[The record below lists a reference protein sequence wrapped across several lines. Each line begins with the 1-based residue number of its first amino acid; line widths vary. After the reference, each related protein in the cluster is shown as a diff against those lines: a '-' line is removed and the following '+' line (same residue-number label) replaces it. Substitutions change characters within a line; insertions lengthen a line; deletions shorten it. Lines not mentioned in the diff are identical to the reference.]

1 MKVVKCMGVKNVK
14 KEGEMLECKIN
25 LNEIYKKL

>member
-25 LNEIYKKL
+25 LNKNI